1 MIRIFCFFKR
11 DLPVEGLYQRNS
23 LAALQP
29 VLQEISVSHNGNGGG
44 MARPLPYM
52 NINLLL
58 SYDEFG
64 RYRFVSELVG
74 NGELTVRGRKIVNIL
89 VDPDIKRK
97 PGCLDAAAVSQ
108 TGSPSFAIVK
118 VSSP

>member
-1 MIRIFCFFKR
+1 MDGIYRR
-11 DLPVEGLYQRNS
+11 HNTV
-23 LAALQP
+23 
-29 VLQEISVSHNGNGGG
+29 VLQLPYKENNISLNGNGGE
-44 MARPLPYM
+44 M
-52 NINLLL
+52 NYPSYTVNIGFLL
-58 SYDEFG
+58 SYIISC
-64 RYRFVSELVG
+64 RFRCFSKLVG